1 MALGAAP
8 PPTGMRDDDRRPL
21 YDSGVMTSSG
31 DLPASHPAPRG
42 QRRHA
47 AHHRRHERRRRQR
60 RRLLPLTMGML
71 LVVALLL
78 WLGGR
83 SSTSSVSPATTSRP
97 ATTTTTAPPYLPP
110 AIKPPIATFA
120 GAGQWVAKDSW
131 APGGP
136 SVMTTSWQ
144 PFAAQPNVV
153 AYASW
158 MRASSTMLA
167 LYPGYKGP
175 GETTLDRGPEQVPSS
190 GRSTLLATFNS
201 GFYEA
206 DAAGGFYANGTLYF
220 PMVNGLATVVQ
231 YANGTVDVIPWSGG
245 STPSAGVIMARQNLG
260 MLVSGAEP
268 TPATANASA
277 WGITLGG
284 VPAVWRTG
292 LGVDAHGNLIYVAAS
307 SQTAASLAQVLI
319 QAGAVRAMQL
329 DINPEWPIFVT
340 YGGSGAAS
348 PSLEVPNPNQVNW
361 RFLVSSTK
369 DFFALY
375 QRVPGVVQ
383 QPW

>member
-1 MALGAAP
+1 MST
-8 PPTGMRDDDRRPL
+8 TGDEPDLRP
-21 YDSGVMTSSG
+21 V
-31 DLPASHPAPRG
+31 PRG
-42 QRRHA
+42 QQHPARQLRQQ
-47 AHHRRHERRRRQR
+47 ERRRRQR
-60 RRLLPLTMGML
+60 RRLFPLAIGL
-71 LVVALLL
+71 LIVIALVAVLAS
-78 WLGGR
+78 R
-83 SSTSSVSPATTSRP
+83 SSTNSAAPPTTARP
-97 ATTTTTAPPYLPP
+97 GTTTTTAPPYLPP

-120 GAGQWVAKDSW
+120 GAGQWTPKDSW

-158 MRASSTMLA
+158 MRASTTMLA

-175 GETTLDRGPEQVPSS
+175 GDTNLDRGPEQVPSA
-190 GRSTLLATFNS
+190 GRPTLLATFNS

-231 YANGTVDVIPWSGG
+231 YSNGTIDIIPWSSG
-245 STPSAGVIMARQNLG
+245 STPPAGVIMARQNLG
-260 MLVSGAEP
+260 MLVSGSQP
-268 TPATANASA
+268 TAATSNGAA

-292 LGVDAHGNLIYVAAS
+292 LGIDVHGDLIYVAAS

-319 QAGAVRAMQL
+319 QAGAVRGMQL

-340 YGGSGAAS
+340 YGGSGAVS
-348 PSLEVPNPNQVNW
+348 PNLEVPNPNQVNW

-375 QRVPGVVQ
+375 QRVPGVLQ